1 VDEVIDCFSA
11 LPTGVATRLSKVNY
25 KIPKWETFYK
35 CLCLIYEIEAFYH
48 AITDKEE
55 NIEYKI

>member
-11 LPTGVATRLSKVNY
+11 LPTGVAARLSKFNY
-25 KIPKWETFYK
+25 KVPKWKTFYK
-35 CLCLIYEIEAFYH
+35 CLCLIYEIEAYYFQ
-48 AITDKEE
+48 INEREE